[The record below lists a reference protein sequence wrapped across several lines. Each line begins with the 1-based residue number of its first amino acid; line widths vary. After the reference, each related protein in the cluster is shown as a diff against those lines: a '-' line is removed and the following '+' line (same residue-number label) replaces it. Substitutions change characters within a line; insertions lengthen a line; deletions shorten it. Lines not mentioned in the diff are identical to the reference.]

1 MATEDYYLNILPS
14 SIFYDKLDRAKDDE
28 YIREQNPYWK
38 IFIREQSIKTLSI
51 FNTLVKGFYYVS
63 HMHEDEMFYDDR
75 WNYLYFWT
83 GLKVLDNKYDS
94 SFSEVMDVLKS
105 VRDRTDKNIEYYDLI
120 NTSKEHL
127 KDLKQVYDYLQNY
140 ETIELRISPHNSECS
155 LMYKEYVQNSYA
167 SYNDMKRKC
176 KNYDTE
182 HHCKVFNILE
192 TKYKKKDIKDLTC
205 SGTQVPQ
212 KVLELQDFKDSEED
226 EDGLQ
231 RHGTP
236 ASHILSVSGGFTR
249 DMTIGDRNVS
259 PSSGYTSALMTA
271 FPLLGT
277 ASLAFFFL
285 KFTPIG
291 SRFYSSIFR
300 KQIVRCNEEEEAQ
313 EILGNSYEFLRT
325 NIEDTKHNIA
335 YHSM

>member
-1 MATEDYYLNILPS
+1 MFFNKSFALKIEKIITQYKHFFFHINNFLQFLTSQDYYLNILPS
-14 SIFYDKLDRAKDDE
+14 SIFYDKLDRAKEDE

-38 IFIREQSIKTLSI
+38 TFIREQRIKTLSI
-51 FNTLVKGFYYVS
+51 FDTLAKGFYYVS
-63 HMHEDEMFYDDR
+63 HMREGDMFYDDR

-94 SFSEVMDVLKS
+94 SFSEVMAVLKS
-105 VRDRTDKNIEYYDLI
+105 VRDRNDQNDEYYELI

-140 ETIELRISPHNSECS
+140 GTIELRISPHNSECS

-167 SYNDMKRKC
+167 TYNVMKGKC
-176 KNYDTE
+176 KGKDTE
-182 HHCKVFNILE
+182 HHCKVFNRLE

-205 SGTQVPQ
+205 SGIQVPQ
-212 KVLELQDFKDSEED
+212 KVLEVQDFNDSEED
-226 EDGLQ
+226 EHSLQ
-231 RHGTP
+231 GHGTP
-236 ASHILSVSGGFTR
+236 VSHLAPVPGEFTR

-259 PSSGYTSALMTA
+259 PSSGSTSSLTTV

-285 KFTPIG
+285 K
-291 SRFYSSIFR
+291 
-300 KQIVRCNEEEEAQ
+300 VN
-313 EILGNSYEFLRT
+313 T
-325 NIEDTKHNIA
+325 NNI
-335 YHSM
+335 